1 MKLLKT
7 ILSVTLIFTFLSCG
21 KESFD
26 AKESYELWAFEDVP
40 DDVEVI
46 NGQYW
51 KSSHWTYEYITFL
64 SLKAPKNWIDK
75 FVKQNNLTIAK
86 GNYSMPPEA
95 PSWFV
100 PKVGQKVYI
109 EKGFSQG
116 SMFFINEET
125 GEVLIYD
132 IQL

>member
-7 ILSVTLIFTFLSCG
+7 ILSVTLILTLLSCG
-21 KESFD
+21 EETFD
-26 AKESYELWAFEDVP
+26 AEESYELWAFEDVP
-40 DDVEVI
+40 EDMEVI

-64 SLKAPKNWIDK
+64 NIKASKNWIDN
-75 FVKQNNLTIAK
+75 FVQQNNLKIAK

-116 SMFFINEET
+116 SMFFVNEKT
-125 GEVLIYD
+125 AEVLIYD

>member
-1 MKLLKT
+1 MKHIKT
-7 ILSVTLIFTFLSCG
+7 ILTVTLIFTLLSCE
-21 KESFD
+21 KESFN
-26 AKESYELWAFEDVP
+26 AEESYELWAFEDVP
-40 DDVEVI
+40 NDVEVI

-51 KSSHWTYEYITFL
+51 ESSHWTYEYITFL

-75 FVKQNNLTIAK
+75 FIKQNDLTIAK

-116 SMFFINEET
+116 SMFFINEKT
-125 GEVLIYD
+125 SEVLIYD